1 MCFVREN
8 PLTRVFRFT
17 FLSLLVATLAA
28 CGGGGGEDVCAA
40 NNQSFK
46 VDFEES
52 SYSAS
57 VGAPITISS
66 TVFPESCRGDMTFA
80 VRNGALPGGLNLV
93 NGNIEGTPSEA
104 GDFTVQISV
113 TGVKGYQQ
121 TSFADFLA
129 PRSREISIAVR

>member
-1 MCFVREN
+1 
-8 PLTRVFRFT
+8 
-17 FLSLLVATLAA
+17 
-28 CGGGGGEDVCAA
+28 
-40 NNQSFK
+40 
-46 VDFEES
+46 
-52 SYSAS
+52 
-57 VGAPITISS
+57 
-66 TVFPESCRGDMTFA
+66 MTFA

-93 NGNIEGTPSEA
+93 NGNIEGAPSGA